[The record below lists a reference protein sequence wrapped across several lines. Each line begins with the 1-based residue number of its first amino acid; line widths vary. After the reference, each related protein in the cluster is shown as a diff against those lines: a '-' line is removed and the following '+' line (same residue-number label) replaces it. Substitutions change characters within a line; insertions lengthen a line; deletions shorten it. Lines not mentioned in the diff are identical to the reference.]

1 MSLLV
6 GQAVT
11 KAAETHPDITPQEI
25 AVAFSLITGSIAM
38 FIGLVRLGILVDFIP
53 GKYIIIFPIPHV
65 FYSIEKEF
73 YSKGVTWSKI
83 D

>member
-11 KAAETHPDITPQEI
+11 KVTESHPEITAQEI

-38 FIGLVRLGILVDFIP
+38 FIGLVKLGILVDFIP
-53 GKYIIIFPIPHV
+53 GKTIV
-65 FYSIEKEF
+65 SLL
-73 YSKGVTWSKI
+73 
-83 D
+83 